1 MLSVGS
7 ALLGAA
13 LQERI
18 GKHQGKKY
26 TKLWRTKDVLS
37 PIPST
42 PSKKPLPVTTP
53 HGRALFHSFKN
64 TNGIFFPVQKRCQQK
79 DVTLLPDG
87 AGAVQGPTA
96 NTLSSTTHSCSA
108 LGASTEALTIGL
120 NSLPPCSSS
129 CCQASLQQRNHLPAW
144 RVPCCSEAVGMQGA
158 AAAVCCAHSEQSS
171 GQVTPSPTAQ
181 PHGVPVPAPCLQ
193 LFLISFNNLQMPRS
207 QGD

>member
-79 DVTLLPDG
+79 DVPLLPDG

-120 NSLPPCSSS
+120 NRVCPHAAHHAARHPSSKETTCLPGGCRAAVRLWECRVQQQLCAVHTQSRAVDRSLPAPLHSPMGSQFRPHACSSS
-129 CCQASLQQRNHLPAW
+129 
-144 RVPCCSEAVGMQGA
+144 
-158 AAAVCCAHSEQSS
+158 
-171 GQVTPSPTAQ
+171 
-181 PHGVPVPAPCLQ
+181 
-193 LFLISFNNLQMPRS
+193 
-207 QGD
+207 